1 MCRVL
6 LMSSIYLITAM
17 GISFAQLCPD
27 WDESTHYSNGEKVLY
42 TENGKAY
49 KVIVDAIWYHPP
61 TNTQYWEEIPIME
74 CSECNLTIPLH
85 LGGRVI
91 VDTTPDGYTGKFDF
105 SDGHTLNLTYIC
117 GSGITLT
124 ADPFWDY
131 IFKHWFD
138 GTDTYTDSSITI
150 TVDEED
156 TFFDP
161 FFEHAYVLDID
172 DFEHSQITINPMP
185 DGSQKTFGGD
195 TIYKVRLKYPSSEG
209 EHMISMSIEVDPWYE
224 FFCWKPDMIATPEIE
239 VVLNNDSSYKHI
251 SPVVKWQKCTLS
263 VWMASNGSLTVD
275 TLPDGTTETFD
286 PSRGRSV
293 SFAYNALAYTQL
305 TATPDGG
312 YKLVDWGDSAQTKTD
327 TLDIVFEK
335 SMILYPT
342 YEPTSTVFKLPS
354 QCNEGNNL
362 KIEGLSRLSGKVE
375 DFNNFEVKGILRI
388 KDGDG
393 GPEECVLSN
402 NSISLGNTEIRGDS
416 VHSSTVQSDALTA
429 DNIRVHGTIETD
441 TLFSKRLEVTIDS
454 FPDFVFANDYD
465 LLPINKLEDSIRKE
479 GRLPGMPSEE
489 QVRENGLYIGDM
501 YQKLLQ
507 KLEESMLYIF
517 RLHKEIS
524 ELESDEEGR

>member
-1 MCRVL
+1 MRKTLKISLICLFLANVF
-6 LMSSIYLITAM
+6 IY
-17 GISFAQLCPD
+17 AQLCPD

-85 LGGRVI
+85 PGGRVT
-91 VDTTPDGYTGKFDF
+91 VDTTPDGYTQTFDWY
-105 SDGHTLNLTYIC
+105 DGHTLNLTYIC
-117 GSGITLT
+117 GSEITLT
-124 ADPFWDY
+124 AKPYWNY
-131 IFKHWFD
+131 LFKHWYD
-138 GTDTYTDSSITI
+138 GTDTYTDYSITI
-150 TVDEED
+150 TVDKEY
-156 TFFDP
+156 TFYDP

-172 DFEHSQITINPMP
+172 DFEYSQITINPMP
-185 DGSQKTFGGD
+185 DGSQKTFDGD
-195 TIYKVRLKYPSSEG
+195 TIYNVRLKYPSSEG
-209 EHMISMSIEVDPWYE
+209 EHRIIISIEVDQWYE
-224 FFCWKPDMIATPEIE
+224 FFGWTPDMIATPEIE
-239 VVLNNDSSYKHI
+239 VVLNSDSSYKDI

-263 VWMASNGSLTVD
+263 VWMASNGSLIVD

-293 SFAYNALAYTQL
+293 SFAYDALASTQL
-305 TATPDGG
+305 TANPDGG
-312 YKLVDWGDSAQTKTD
+312 YKLIDWGDSAQTKTD
-327 TLDIVFEK
+327 ILDIVFEK

-362 KIEGLSRLSGKVE
+362 KIEGLSSLSGKVE
-375 DFNNFEVKGILRI
+375 DFNNFEVKGILKI
-388 KDGDG
+388 KDSNG

-402 NSISLGNTEIRGDS
+402 NSVSLGNTEIRGDS
-416 VHSSTVQSDALTA
+416 VHSSAVRSNALVA
-429 DNIRVHGTIETD
+429 DNMRVRGTIKTD

-454 FPDFVFANDYD
+454 FPDFVFENGYN
-465 LLPINKLEDSIRKE
+465 LLTINELEDSIRKE

-507 KLEESMLYIF
+507 KLEESMIYIF
-517 RLHKEIS
+517 RLNKEIS
-524 ELESDEEGR
+524 ELESDGEGR